1 MATVGIRVLKNRL
14 SEYLRIAQSGERVT
28 VTSRGTPVADLVPHA
43 PRGLDP
49 DDELLRLA
57 RAGEV
62 RLGRPNAEAVY
73 TRPPRE
79 ERWPHD
85 EVMALLDAV
94 RGER

>member
-1 MATVGIRVLKNRL
+1 MTTVGIRVLKDRL

-28 VTSRGTPVADLVPHA
+28 VTSRGAPVADLVPHA

-62 RLGRPNAEAVY
+62 RLGRPNARAVY
-73 TRPPRE
+73 TRPSRE
-79 ERWPHD
+79 KQLPHD